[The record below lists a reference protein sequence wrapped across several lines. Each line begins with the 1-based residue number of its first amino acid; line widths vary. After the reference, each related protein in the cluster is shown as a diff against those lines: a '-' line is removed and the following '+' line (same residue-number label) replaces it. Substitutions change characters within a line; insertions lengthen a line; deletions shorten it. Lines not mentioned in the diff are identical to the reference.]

1 MGMGRTVEKCFITDV
16 PVTNKDG
23 SRDAIEYVAEYSEI
37 RFFCVFDPMHQN
49 SKKVEDNKYI
59 LKGLII
65 NGHFP
70 FDEENSHY
78 SNKKLEKIIDEAI
91 IPTTPKEKLD
101 ELLIFLHSQQEYEG
115 ASIDLRKKIDLNILL
130 NKLYFKNN
138 AEYYFYLSTLKE
150 LEYITFLD
158 TTSLDGSS
166 AIDIKI
172 TYQGLEYI
180 IGLHE
185 EGAKSK
191 NCFVAMWFD
200 DNQKDKRDVI
210 KQTIS
215 KCGYKPL
222 IIDEIHVDSDLTIND
237 AIIRQIRSS
246 KFLVADFTKQR
257 HGVYFE
263 AGFALGMG
271 KQVIYMCEEEDFKD
285 SHFDTNHYSH
295 IVYEDLTR
303 LQKMLE
309 DKIQAWIV

>member
-1 MGMGRTVEKCFITDV
+1 MGREVDKCFITDA
-16 PVTNKDG
+16 PVRNKG
-23 SRDAIEYVAEYSEI
+23 GGKDAIEYSTEYNGVAYFCEFNSNHSNSE
-37 RFFCVFDPMHQN
+37 
-49 SKKVEDNKYI
+49 KVEKNKYI

-65 NGHFP
+65 NGIFP
-70 FDEENSHY
+70 FHEESVHY

-101 ELLIFLHSQQEYEG
+101 ELLLFIHSLQEYEG
-115 ASIDLRKKIDLNILL
+115 SSIDLRKRVDHDFLL
-130 NKLYFKNN
+130 NRLYFKNQK
-138 AEYYFYLSTLKE
+138 EYYFYLSTLKE
-150 LEYITFLD
+150 YGFITFID
-158 TTSLDGSS
+158 ISSLNGPDGT
-166 AIDIKI
+166 DIKI
-172 TYQGLEYI
+172 TYKGLEYV
-180 IGLHE
+180 IGLQE
-185 EGAKSK
+185 EGAKSN
-191 NCFVAMWFD
+191 NCFIAMWFD
-200 DNQKDKRDVI
+200 DSQKNKRDAI

-237 AIIRQIRSS
+237 AIIGKIRSS

-271 KQVIYMCEEEDFKD
+271 KQVIYMCEKEDFED

-295 IVYEDLTR
+295 IVYEELTQLR
-303 LQKMLE
+303 TMLE